1 MRANQNKCAGVAL
14 AISTAALVFVVALN
28 ASSVGRF
35 SGMSPSQWVSSYSLS
50 PTSSSSPFISGT
62 SGRRFEMKR
71 SRSYTGSS
79 KSRFSSSTDQVV
91 AAPPADGCK
100 SETWVVITTVNPP
113 TKTIQVRVTPF
124 RLPVPLACTSRS
136 GGGN

>member
-1 MRANQNKCAGVAL
+1 MRATQNKCAGVAL

-71 SRSYTGSS
+71 SRSYAGSS
-79 KSRFSSSTDQVV
+79 KSRFSSSTDQVAV
-91 AAPPADGCK
+91 PPGEGCK

-113 TKTIQVRVTPF
+113 TETIQVRAVHHHT
-124 RLPVPLACTSRS
+124 RREWW
-136 GGGN
+136 